1 MKVESEAEEEPSPG
15 LVSGFMLQDEFRK
28 GKSPVWFGNT
38 ESERLS
44 F

>member
-1 MKVESEAEEEPSPG
+1 MKVEGEGEEKPSPG
-15 LVSGFMLQDEFRK
+15 LVSGFMVQDEFIK
-28 GKSPVWFGNT
+28 GKSPVWFWNA